1 MFLAVN
7 TDILQSTGS
16 PDPWLK
22 MISEAGFTHLHWCHQ
37 WCTDYLYSAY
47 ELRHYAARL
56 KEFGLKLLDIHG
68 SAGQEKCWFSLEEY
82 QRKSGVELVENR
94 IRMFVELEGT
104 GSLMM
109 HVPYQRFN
117 MPPDKKI
124 LMEQQFVALKHSLD
138 ELMPV
143 LEKYGVRIAVENMP
157 SDTFEEIAALMREYP
172 PERLGITYD
181 SGHGNIAEGRGL
193 DLLEPLKDRLQ
204 ALHLNDNDG
213 SGDQHQPPF
222 MGTVDWERMAK
233 IIAESSYTDR
243 PMSFEIGM
251 RCTPGFEPELK
262 GNQKPERVK
271 AFLADA
277 YARCEKVSKLVDSH
291 RIRNQRS

>member
-16 PDPWLK
+16 PEPWLK
-22 MISEAGFTHLHWCHQ
+22 MIAEAGFTHLHWCHQ
-37 WCTDYLYSAY
+37 WCTDYLYSTH
-47 ELRHYAARL
+47 ELRRYAAWL
-56 KEFGLKLLDIHG
+56 KEFGLNLLDIHG

-94 IRMFVELEGT
+94 IHMFVELEGT

-109 HVPYQRFN
+109 HMPHQRFG
-117 MPPDKKI
+117 MPEDQK
-124 LMEQQFVALKHSLD
+124 LLVAQQITALKRSLD

-143 LEKYGVRIAVENMP
+143 LEKYGVRIAVENTA
-157 SDTFEEIAALMREYP
+157 SDTFEEIADLMREYP

>member
-7 TDILQSTGS
+7 TDFLQSTGS
-16 PDPWLK
+16 PEPWLK
-22 MISEAGFTHLHWCHQ
+22 MIAEAGFTHLHWCHQ
-37 WCTDYLYSAY
+37 WCTDYLYSTH

-56 KEFGLKLLDIHG
+56 KEFGLRLLDIHG

-94 IRMFVELEGT
+94 IHMFVELEGT

-109 HVPYQRFN
+109 HMPHQRFG
-117 MPPDKKI
+117 MPEDQKRPVA
-124 LMEQQFVALKHSLD
+124 QQITALKRSLD

-143 LEKYGVRIAVENMP
+143 LEKYGVRIAVENTA

-233 IIAESSYTDR
+233 IIAESSYRDR

-277 YARCEKVSKLVDSH
+277 YARCEKVLKLVDSH
-291 RIRNQRS
+291 RIRNQMS